1 MVLSSGAPA
10 ANADDHGAASTV
22 SLSRKRKLDAIAQQL
37 PTPALA
43 PLLPAVTP
51 SSQQQHVGPA
61 DFVRCLFASTK
72 YGQECLARPRR
83 VKFRKPSPEEI
94 DAYDMDA
101 VKGVREG
108 NVDKLR
114 ALWRVGKTMNAANR
128 FGESLISMA
137 CRRGHIQVV
146 RFLLWEA
153 HVRLDIHD
161 DYGRTPLHDACWTS
175 MPNTKIMDELLQ
187 VCSPEMLLAE
197 DVRGHTPFQY
207 ARREHWEE
215 WETFLKIRSN
225 AILDRLAAAA
235 ANATPTV
242 STDTISTEH
251 TNGTGT
257 ILISG

>member
-1 MVLSSGAPA
+1 MVLSSVAPA
-10 ANADDHGAASTV
+10 KADQSACSLV
-22 SLSRKRKLDAIAQQL
+22 SLSRKRKLDAIAL
-37 PTPALA
+37 PTTLA
-43 PLLPAVTP
+43 PLLPAVTQP
-51 SSQQQHVGPA
+51 SSHVGPVG
-61 DFVRCLFASTK
+61 FLRRLFASTK
-72 YGQECLARPRR
+72 YGQECLERPRR
-83 VKFRKPSPEEI
+83 AKFCKPSPEEI
-94 DAYDMDA
+94 DAYDLDA
-101 VKGVREG
+101 VRGVREG

-114 ALWRVGKTMNAANR
+114 SMLKVGKTMNAANR
-128 FGESLISMA
+128 FGESLIAMA

-175 MPNTKIMDELLQ
+175 MPNTEIMDELLQ

-207 ARREHWEE
+207 ARKEHWEE

-225 AILDRLAAAA
+225 GILDRLAAAA
-235 ANATPTV
+235 EANTTPT
-242 STDTISTEH
+242 TDTVSTEH